1 MRQNLISLSML
12 ACLLG
17 PAAAT
22 SALAAPIVA
31 QQQTV
36 KGNVVDENGE
46 PLIGVTVQIAGQ
58 TSGGAITDIDG
69 NFTINAAKGAK
80 LKFSY
85 IGYADQT
92 VTVSGATVNVK
103 MTPDDQS
110 LQEVVVVGY
119 GTQKKESLTGAVTV
133 VDAKAFEDKG
143 AITSPLQALQG
154 TVPGVIITRGSG
166 APGDESWG
174 MTLRGA
180 VSTNTAAPL
189 VIIDGV
195 EYSDG
200 INGLRN
206 INSADIESI
215 NFLKDASA
223 AIYGSKAAGGVV
235 LITTKQAK
243 AGKVQISYNGSF
255 TGKKPGLQPKL
266 MNIDQWTDAVET
278 ALTNDGS
285 VNANWL
291 GYIDLARKYKGE
303 YIDLDHSPNPF
314 GGAGFNDVAD
324 FVFSDNDWQKT
335 LWGNSYSTSHN
346 LSVSGGNETNLFRL
360 SLGYMY
366 DGSPLQWGDNYN
378 HRFNLRANDK
388 LTITKGLT
396 LTSDIAYN
404 RQDQVRPSQLNAV
417 LSASTPQPGL
427 PASTIDGKPY
437 AWGSWRAPNW
447 VAELGGD
454 NKLKVSAINISEILN
469 YDITKNFTVNVTG
482 GYNTSTAT
490 RDNVKNAIDWY
501 NYAGT
506 RVVLQN
512 PTQDKSSY
520 NNSFSRT
527 DYYMESAYVNYHNTF
542 NDIHNLSIMVGEQ
555 YNYMQYKYT
564 NVGIEDINNSLE
576 VPNGQGT
583 QTLSAS
589 KYHESMMSY
598 FGRLNYDYMSRY
610 LFEAQ
615 ARYDGSSKFQPE
627 NRWKFFWG
635 ASAAWR
641 ITEEK
646 FMQPLNKWFSNL
658 KLRLSY
664 GVVGNQSGIDRY
676 DGTQLYN
683 VHTASGALI
692 GTGRVT
698 YIDTNGTLASTDR
711 TWEKIH
717 NYNIGLDYGFFG
729 NRLNGSIEAYY
740 KRNNNMLVSVSY
752 PAILGD
758 NAPRGNKGKFEAKGW
773 EGTINW
779 ADHIGPVKYHAG
791 ATLTYATNKVIDIG
805 ATSVMTAG
813 FKSVQEGYPLNSFFG
828 LKYMGKIQDAETLQ
842 KYTDYYKNGNA
853 ISWTGS
859 LRLGDNMFEDV
870 NHDGKLTEDDVV
882 YLGSN
887 DPKFSFSW
895 NVGAEWNGFDVN
907 VVFQGV
913 TARTIFRDSN
923 GGLNTWRVPM
933 QAIYLNT
940 TTQSIGNTWSP
951 EHRDAY
957 YPTYSNT
964 SWINHYNYQ
973 ISSWSVENG
982 AYMRLKNL
990 TIGYTLPQSLLNH
1003 LRPLTKVRVYFT
1015 GNDLWET
1022 SKIRDG
1028 WDPEQSRN
1036 AYSDSESNAI
1046 YRYPFCR
1053 SYTVGLD
1060 ITF

>member
-1 MRQNLISLSML
+1 MKHNLITLSMMLGLMSPAGASL
-12 ACLLG
+12 AM
-17 PAAAT
+17 
-22 SALAAPIVA
+22 AAPIVA

-36 KGNVVDENGE
+36 KGTVVDETGE
-46 PLIGVTVQIAGQ
+46 PLIGVTVQVIGQ
-58 TSGGAITDIDG
+58 KGGAITDIDG
-69 NFTINAAKGAK
+69 NFSVSAAKGAK

-85 IGYADQT
+85 IGYTDQT
-92 VTVSGATVNVK
+92 VEATTTPMNVK
-103 MTPDDQS
+103 LQPDNKQ

-133 VDAKAFEDKG
+133 VDSKAFADKG
-143 AITSPLQALQG
+143 TVSSPLQALQG
-154 TVPGVIITRGSG
+154 SVPGVIITRGSG

-180 VSTNTAAPL
+180 VSTNTASPL

-243 AGKVQISYNGSF
+243 AGKMQISYSGSI
-255 TGKKPGLQPKL
+255 TGKKPGLQPEL
-266 MNIDQWTDAVET
+266 TSLDQWADAVET
-278 ALTNDGS
+278 ALKNDGS
-285 VNANWL
+285 VNATWL
-291 GYIDLARKYKGE
+291 GYIELARKYKGE
-303 YIDLDHSPNPF
+303 YIDLDKSPNPF
-314 GGAGFNDVAD
+314 GGSAFNDVAD

-335 LWGNSYSTSHN
+335 LWGNSWSTSHN
-346 LSVSGGNETNLFRL
+346 VSIAGGNEDNLFRL
-360 SLGYMY
+360 SAGYMY

-378 HRFNLRANDK
+378 HRFNLRLNDK
-388 LTITKGLT
+388 LTIAKGVT
-396 LTSDIAYN
+396 LTSDWAYN
-404 RQDQVRPSQLNAV
+404 RQDQVRPSQLGAV

-427 PASTIDGKPY
+427 PAATIDGKPY

-454 NKLKVSAINISEILN
+454 NKLKVSGINISEAFN
-469 YDITKNFTVNVTG
+469 WDITKHITFNSTL

-490 RDNVKNAIDWY
+490 RDDVKNAINWY

-542 NDIHNLSIMVGEQ
+542 NDKHNLSLMVGEQ
-555 YNYMQYKYT
+555 YNYTQYKYT
-564 NVGIEDINNSLE
+564 NVGIEDINESLE
-576 VPNGQGT
+576 IPNGQGT

-589 KYHESMMSY
+589 KWHEAMMSY
-598 FGRLNYDYMSRY
+598 FGRFNYDYMSRY

-615 ARYDGSSKFQPE
+615 ARYDGSSKFQAA

-641 ITEEK
+641 ITEEN
-646 FMQPLNKWFSNL
+646 FMQPLRKYLSNL

-683 VHTASGALI
+683 MKTASGALI
-692 GTGRVT
+692 GTGKVT

-717 NYNIGLDYGFFG
+717 NYNVGLDFGFFD
-729 NRLNGSIEAYY
+729 NRLNGTVEAYY
-740 KRNNNMLVSVSY
+740 KRNNNMLVSVTY
-752 PAILGD
+752 PGILGD
-758 NAPRGNKGKFEAKGW
+758 NAPKANKGKFEAKGW

-779 ADHIGPVKYHAG
+779 ADHIGQVKYHAG
-791 ATLTYATNKVIDIG
+791 ATLTYSTNKVLDIG
-805 ATSVMTAG
+805 ATDVITAG
-813 FKSVQEGYPLNSFFG
+813 FKSVQQGYPLNSFFG
-828 LKYMGKIQDAETLQ
+828 LKYIGKIQDAETLQ
-842 KYTDYYKNGNA
+842 KYTDYYKGGNA
-853 ISWTGS
+853 INWTGS
-859 LRLGDNMFEDV
+859 LRLGDNMYEDV
-870 NHDGKLTEDDVV
+870 NHDGKLNDKDLV

-887 DPKFSFSW
+887 DPKFSFSF
-895 NVGAEWNGFDVN
+895 NVGGEWKGFDVN
-907 VVFQGV
+907 VQFQGV

-951 EHRDAY
+951 ENRDAY

-964 SWINHYNYQ
+964 KWINQYNYQ

-990 TIGYTLPQSLLNH
+990 TIGYTLPQSILQH
-1003 LRPLTKVRVYFT
+1003 LKPLTKLRIYFT

-1036 AYSDSESNAI
+1036 AYSDSDSNAI

-1060 ITF
+1060 VTF